1 MSDIVRAKKPQRLSV
16 VLFIDEVRRVLDELD
31 GELWLVCSLLYG
43 TGMRLMEALRLR
55 VKDVDFARHEI
66 LIRDGKGMKDRITM
80 LPQRLEQPLR
90 HHLDEKRVQRNFKRA
105 ARGAGIV
112 KQISPHTLRHCFA
125 THLLEAGQD
134 IRTVQELLGHADV
147 KTTMIYTHVLN
158 RGGLAVLSPLD
169 R

>member
-1 MSDIVRAKKPQRLSV
+1 M
-16 VLFIDEVRRVLDELD
+16 
-31 GELWLVCSLLYG
+31 
-43 TGMRLMEALRLR
+43 
-55 VKDVDFARHEI
+55 
-66 LIRDGKGMKDRITM
+66 
-80 LPQRLEQPLR
+80 
-90 HHLDEKRVQRNFKRA
+90 QRNFKRA